1 MDLGV
6 VWVSGST
13 GGAGDNRHLSSPA
26 RAGQPLEPR
35 EELDRRLRAIAAE
48 QSRCLNVSEYLG
60 NWSMNWRIV
69 LITLGALVAAQ
80 GAVVKIY
87 GNATWVTL
95 TFIVLGVMIAVA
107 SGFDAAIKPGQ
118 RSPKYAQVAFSYE
131 RLHHTTV
138 HSLMRLE
145 AEATQAGVSATDV
158 LKLLNEL
165 EEQLAAIRAE
175 ELSLAVNGPL
185 GIGQPRRSRW
195 MRTKGRFNWMRTKPE
210 PGSTD

>member
-1 MDLGV
+1 
-6 VWVSGST
+6 VS
-13 GGAGDNRHLSSPA
+13 GGAGGVGANRNLSGPA
-26 RAGQPLEPR
+26 RGGQPPEPR
-35 EELDRRLRAIAAE
+35 EELDRRLRAVADE
-48 QSRCLNVSEYLG
+48 RSRCLRVSEYLG

-80 GAVVKIY
+80 GAMVKIY

-95 TFIVLGVMIAVA
+95 TFIVLGVLIAVA

-118 RSPKYAQVAFSYE
+118 RSPKYAQIAFTYE
-131 RLHHTTV
+131 RLHQTTV

-145 AEATQAGVSATDV
+145 AEAKPAGVSATDV

-175 ELSLAVNGPL
+175 ELSLSVNGPL
-185 GIGQPRRSRW
+185 GIGQPRSRW
-195 MRTKGRFNWMRTKPE
+195 MRTKRHFKWMRTKPE
-210 PGSTD
+210 PRSTD

>member
-1 MDLGV
+1 M
-6 VWVSGST
+6 VWVSGGT
-13 GGAGDNRHLSSPA
+13 GGAGDNRTLSGPA
-26 RAGQPLEPR
+26 RGGQPLEPR
-35 EELDRRLRAIAAE
+35 EELDRRLRDIADE
-48 QSRCLNVSEYLG
+48 RSRCLRVSEYLG

-107 SGFDAAIKPGQ
+107 SGFDAAIKPSQ

-131 RLHHTTV
+131 RLHQTTV

-145 AEATQAGVSATDV
+145 AEAKQAGVSAADV

-185 GIGQPRRSRW
+185 GIGQPGRSRRMRTRRRFKW
-195 MRTKGRFNWMRTKPE
+195 MRTNPE